1 MKKKRKQINRNL
13 PMRQHVLAHSQT
25 QVHTQVEKFPTCCSY
40 TSLWGLAFLWELNL
54 IVWKCWLELFLVIWS
69 LHFQGFQCLVKL
81 VFYRKKIDFNEILWC
96 LSQSFVL
103 SIDCKKSII
112 SLLCGLSRYL
122 VTTFKVVP
130 RGTEGAV
137 SAEGTLAGLLA
148 SILLASVGCLMGEV
162 LFIIL
167 SLIMHNQF
175 YCLNDSLYV

>member
-1 MKKKRKQINRNL
+1 
-13 PMRQHVLAHSQT
+13 
-25 QVHTQVEKFPTCCSY
+25 
-40 TSLWGLAFLWELNL
+40 
-54 IVWKCWLELFLVIWS
+54 
-69 LHFQGFQCLVKL
+69 
-81 VFYRKKIDFNEILWC
+81 
-96 LSQSFVL
+96 L

-148 SILLASVGCLMGEV
+148 SIILASVGCLMGEV